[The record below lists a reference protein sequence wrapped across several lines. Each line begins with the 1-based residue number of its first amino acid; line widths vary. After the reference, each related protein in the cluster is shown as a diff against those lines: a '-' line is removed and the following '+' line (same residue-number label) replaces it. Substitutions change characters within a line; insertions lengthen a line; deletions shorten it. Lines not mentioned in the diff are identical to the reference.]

1 MKKILV
7 INGHPREKSLSDSL
21 AQAYAEGAKA
31 SGVLVD
37 QTHIRD
43 LKFNALADPSQIQDL
58 EPDLL
63 MAQTKIKDCDHLC
76 IVFPTW
82 WTSVPAVTKGFL
94 DRTFLAN
101 WAFKYS
107 AAGMPVGLL
116 KGRSARIIHTSG
128 APSLVNKWFYGEPEI
143 RMMKKGVLDFCG
155 FKPVSVTK
163 IGSVTSRD
171 KKFLQHIEVAREMG
185 KRDSKKIQLP

>member
-21 AQAYAEGAKA
+21 VQAYIEGAKA
-31 SGVLVD
+31 SGVLVE
-37 QTHIRD
+37 QMNIRD
-43 LKFNALADPSQIQDL
+43 LKFNALADPSQIQVL

-63 MAQTKIKDCDHLC
+63 IAQAKIKDCDHLC

-94 DRTFLAN
+94 DRTLLSN

-107 AAGMPVGLL
+107 EKGLPVGLL

-128 APSLVNKWFYGEPEI
+128 APSFINKWFYGEPEI

-155 FKPVSVTK
+155 FKPISVTK
-163 IGSVTSRD
+163 IGSVTSGD
-171 KKFLQHIEVAREMG
+171 QKFLQHIKIAREMG
-185 KRDSKKIQLP
+185 ELDSRKLQ